1 MKDLF
6 KEIYIFVLIQ
16 TALIIFYQFLQDT
29 LLADMEGSVRFFL
42 FILLSSFHMLIAL
55 YIINKKSN
63 ISLNYLKSL
72 GILSLIYLPAP
83 IISRLFWGVLRNNFG
98 TVDWTDDLIGLIVFA
113 IAGLIP
119 ALIISIFFR
128 QKKQP
133 TLDSST

>member
-1 MKDLF
+1 MKVLF

-16 TALIIFYQFLQDT
+16 AALIIFYQFLQDT

-42 FILLSSFHMLIAL
+42 FILLSSVHMLIAL

-128 QKKQP
+128 RKKQL
-133 TLDSST
+133 TVDSST